1 MARTSWLTLS
11 NQLADVT
18 REGMRFVDQHDDGS
32 SAAAGSQP
40 VRKVLHGP
48 LRHRP
53 LGLTDARDAEFP
65 RHNPPHERHRQQGV
79 GQRLPGPYPA
89 RRQPRDVH
97 PTSVATGARE
107 PVEQHGLAVA
117 ARPHQRH
124 VVRRRV
130 AAKQVRQALRQ
141 YPLLPLAPG
150 QRRRSCARTGSEYP
164 LWGSHDSRRTG
175 GYADTIT
182 AGQQF
187 SVSESGIDAGQV
199 ISERANEGV
208 SCKSLQYKEVRN

>member
-1 MARTSWLTLS
+1 M
-11 NQLADVT
+11 
-18 REGMRFVDQHDDGS
+18 
-32 SAAAGSQP
+32 
-40 VRKVLHGP
+40 
-48 LRHRP
+48 
-53 LGLTDARDAEFP
+53 
-65 RHNPPHERHRQQGV
+65 
-79 GQRLPGPYPA
+79 
-89 RRQPRDVH
+89 
-97 PTSVATGARE
+97 
-107 PVEQHGLAVA
+107 
-117 ARPHQRH
+117 
-124 VVRRRV
+124 RRRV